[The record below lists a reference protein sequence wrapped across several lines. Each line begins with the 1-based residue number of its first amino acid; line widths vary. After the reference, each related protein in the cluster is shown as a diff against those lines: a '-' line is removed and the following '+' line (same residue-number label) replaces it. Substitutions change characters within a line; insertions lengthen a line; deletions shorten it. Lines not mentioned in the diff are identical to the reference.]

1 MFLQKEFDKY
11 NSWNELMKGSTAFHN
26 IIDDAKSYS
35 NVKTRGI
42 GYDTL
47 KKFMGSNWKEWVIKE
62 GLRNTQK
69 TQKKVVKKLP
79 RIAQNGRK
87 SPS

>member
-1 MFLQKEFDKY
+1 LDKELAKYEAWGDLGRNTQMLFD
-11 NSWNELMKGSTAFHN
+11 NEHSF
-26 IIDDAKSYS
+26 YQ
-35 NVKTRGI
+35 VKNHGI
-42 GYDTL
+42 GITTL